1 MEMTSIHQDTAH
13 KFDPWHRHELWYRS
27 QTLFRSGVAVAVV
40 WAGNYSSDLTPS
52 LGTSICSGYSPENT
66 KKKKIYY
73 KVLPYIYIYIYIYDV
88 YIQYP
93 IIKLVEKDICMCVCM
108 FICVCV

>member
-73 KVLPYIYIYIYIYDV
+73 KVLPYIYIYDV

-108 FICVCV
+108 FICVSV